1 MAVELIDNSA
11 AVLKELAYASERA
24 LKRIGLQA
32 EGYAVDLVPVDT
44 GLLRDSITHEVDA
57 QKKEVIIGST
67 SEYAVYVELGT
78 GKHYPGGR
86 KQPWVYQDAQGNW
99 HRTEGNKPQPYL
111 KPAIVDHIDTY
122 KNIIMDELKGG

>member
-24 LKRIGLQA
+24 LKRIGMKA
-32 EGYAVDLVPVDT
+32 EDYAVDLVPVDT

-57 QKKEVIIGST
+57 IKKEVLIGST
-67 SEYAVYVELGT
+67 SEYAAYVELGT
-78 GKHYPGGR
+78 GKYYPGGR
-86 KQPWVYQDAQGNW
+86 KQPWVYQDAHGNW
-99 HRTEGNKPQPYL
+99 YRTVGNKPQPYL